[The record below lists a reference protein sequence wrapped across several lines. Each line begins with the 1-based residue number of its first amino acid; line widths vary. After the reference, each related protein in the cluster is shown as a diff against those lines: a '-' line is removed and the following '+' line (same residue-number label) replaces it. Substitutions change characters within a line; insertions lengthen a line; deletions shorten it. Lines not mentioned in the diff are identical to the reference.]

1 MKNTFCARV
10 AGLVL
15 GALALVLGGAAVQA
29 NSTPAHQVQQADMGW
44 NAATPPSAAA
54 PTS

>member
-1 MKNTFCARV
+1 MKNSLCARV

-29 NSTPAHQVQQADMGW
+29 NSAPAHQVQQADMGW
-44 NAATPPSAAA
+44 NSVTPPVAVANS
-54 PTS
+54 